1 MASQVNR
8 DFFKKAKK
16 VDRAIELRDNEAVI
30 PAVKERAEVRARLP
44 NRRLLSVEERAAI
57 IQERTASLSA
67 LEEEIEVE
75 RKLLLELVKAYT
87 ATNSGA
93 SDVVAQNL
101 KIKSLMERRSA
112 LSRPQV
118 WIESLDGLTLKDVFA
133 SKRDVRKIGSTVYQV
148 KRRVEPISSLYVDLE
163 PVAGSATAAATV
175 KATAKGT
182 AKGTGKGFAGT
193 LASIAA
199 TVLPA
204 PVAAPIAAPIAA
216 PVATPAEVAQGVIIG
231 QKRVIKTKK
240 ATAAAPAAAP
250 SFSS

>member
-44 NRRLLSVEERAAI
+44 NRRLLSVEERKAI
-57 IQERTASLSA
+57 IDERTASISV

-75 RKLLLELVKAYT
+75 RKQLLELVKAYD
-87 ATNSGA
+87 ASHSGA

-133 SKRDVRKIGSTVYQV
+133 SKRDIRKIGSTVYQV
-148 KRRVEPISSLYVDLE
+148 KRRVEPISSLYINLE
-163 PVAGSATAAATV
+163 SGSGVSSSSGETTAA
-175 KATAKGT
+175 GT
-182 AKGTGKGFAGT
+182 STGLAGT
-193 LASIAA
+193 LSSIAA
-199 TVLPA
+199 TILPKTVAA
-204 PVAAPIAAPIAA
+204 PVAAP
-216 PVATPAEVAQGVIIG
+216 VATAAEVAQGVIIG

-240 ATAAAPAAAP
+240 ATAAAPAGP
-250 SFSS
+250 PTF